1 MTDTAHPATA
11 APAAEKTT
19 LDIID
24 IFHILPHRFPFLL
37 IDRVIEIQRK
47 QRIVAIK
54 NVTIN
59 EPFFAG
65 HFPNLPIMPGVL
77 IVEAIAQAGGALLLT
92 EVEDRQNKLIMFTGI
107 ERAKFRRPVVPGDQL
122 RIEVELKNWR
132 ARPSMI
138 AVRMEGIVY
147 VGAKRVAEAVVSCQ
161 LVDTARGR
169 AGPMAQQRR
178 TNRNHKLPYGQTSAV
193 NYSSAADSMAKSST
207 GVHPT
212 AIVDP
217 RAKVHPSCK
226 IGPYCVIGPE
236 VELGEGCHLV
246 SHVTIEGPTK
256 IGADNG
262 FFPFCS
268 IGMAPQ
274 DMTYAGEPTRLEI
287 GDHNEIREFVTIN
300 RGTVKGGGLTRV
312 GSHTLVMAYTHIA
325 HDCDI
330 GDHVILANAATL
342 GGHITVGEWAV
353 VGALCPVHHFVRI
366 GAHAFIGG
374 GTTIT
379 RDVLPFSKTAAA
391 RDTHAYGLNAVGLER
406 RGFSKERIRKIHHA
420 YKLLQASKL
429 NTSQALERMKSEPDR
444 GEDVDMLIKFIE
456 ASERGVIK

>member
-1 MTDTAHPATA
+1 MAKHEGSTTA
-11 APAAEKTT
+11 
-19 LDIID
+19 
-24 IFHILPHRFPFLL
+24 
-37 IDRVIEIQRK
+37 
-47 QRIVAIK
+47 
-54 NVTIN
+54 
-59 EPFFAG
+59 
-65 HFPNLPIMPGVL
+65 
-77 IVEAIAQAGGALLLT
+77 
-92 EVEDRQNKLIMFTGI
+92 
-107 ERAKFRRPVVPGDQL
+107 
-122 RIEVELKNWR
+122 
-132 ARPSMI
+132 
-138 AVRMEGIVY
+138 
-147 VGAKRVAEAVVSCQ
+147 
-161 LVDTARGR
+161 
-169 AGPMAQQRR
+169 
-178 TNRNHKLPYGQTSAV
+178 SAD
-193 NYSSAADSMAKSST
+193 SAARSSNGIHT
-207 GVHPT
+207 T

-217 RAKVHPSCK
+217 RAKIHPSCK
-226 IGPYCVIGPE
+226 IGPYCVIGPQ

-246 SHVTIEGPTK
+246 SHVTIEGPTR

-274 DMTYAGEPTRLEI
+274 DLTYAGEPTRLEI

-300 RGTVKGGGLTRV
+300 RGTIKGGGLTRV
-312 GSHTLVMAYTHIA
+312 GNYTLVMAYTHIA

-391 RDTHAYGLNAVGLER
+391 RDTHAYGLNALGLER

-429 NTSQALERMKSEPDR
+429 NTSQAVERMKAEPDR
-444 GEDVDMLIKFIE
+444 GEDVDMLISFIE